1 MPTNVT
7 PEYKKAEAEY
17 KAAREPGDRLVA
29 LRAMLRTIPK
39 HKGTEHL
46 QAGIKTRI
54 KELTE
59 ELAAPRKGGARGGP
73 VFTIRPEGA
82 GQIALLGPP
91 NSGKSSLHDALT
103 GSGATVGPYPFTT
116 QHPQPG
122 MAPVDDV
129 GIQLVD
135 LPPVAREHPLPWIG
149 NALQPADGA
158 LLVVDLAQADCV
170 VTVDELVRL
179 LAERRIHLIGDW
191 PRGSEVPSDPD
202 DPFVKLLPAVLVAAK
217 ADLADAVE
225 EEADVLLELIGLE
238 LPVLRASVAARELDH
253 LGPWLFDAL
262 GVVRVYTESAAK
274 KRDDRPYTIRRG
286 QTVLDVA
293 ALIHKDFARDL
304 KFARLIRPGFP
315 DRRIGRAFPLRDGDR
330 IEIHI

>member
-17 KAAREPGDRLVA
+17 KAARETRDRLVA

-46 QAGIKTRI
+46 QAGIKTKI

-59 ELAAPRKGGARGGP
+59 ELAAPRRGGARGGP
-73 VFTIRPEGA
+73 VFTVRAEGA

-91 NSGKSSLHDALT
+91 NSGKSSLHDGLT
-103 GSGATVGPYPFTT
+103 RSGATIGPYPFTT
-116 QHPQPG
+116 QHPHPG
-122 MAPVDDV
+122 MIPVGDV
-129 GIQLVD
+129 GIQLID
-135 LPPVAREHPLPWIG
+135 LPPITKEHPLPWIG

-158 LLVVDLAQADCV
+158 MLVVDLSDPGCV
-170 VTVDELVRL
+170 EEVEALAGL
-179 LAERRIHLIGDW
+179 LAERRIHLVAEW
-191 PRGSEVPSDPD
+191 PRGAESPADPD
-202 DPFVKLLPAVLVAAK
+202 DPFAKFLPTVLVAAK
-217 ADLADAVE
+217 SDLVDDVE
-225 EEADVLLELIGLE
+225 EEAAVLLELVGLRV
-238 LPVLRASVAARELDH
+238 PVLAASVAAGRVEH
-253 LGPWLFDAL
+253 LGPWLFEAL

-293 ALIHKDFARDL
+293 LMIHKDFARDL
-304 KFARLIRPGFP
+304 KFARLIRPGHP
-315 DRRIGRAFPLRDGDR
+315 DRRIGRSFELQDGDR
-330 IEIHI
+330 IEIYT

>member
-17 KAAREPGDRLVA
+17 KAARETRDRLVA

-46 QAGIKTRI
+46 QAGIKTKI

-59 ELAAPRKGGARGGP
+59 ELAGPRRGGARGGP
-73 VFTIRPEGA
+73 VFTVRAEGA

-91 NSGKSSLHDALT
+91 NSGKSSLHAALT
-103 GSGATVGPYPFTT
+103 GSGATIGPYPFTT
-116 QHPQPG
+116 QYPHPG
-122 MAPVDDV
+122 MIPVGDV
-129 GIQLVD
+129 GIQLID
-135 LPPVAREHPLPWIG
+135 LPPITREHPVPWIG

-158 LLVVDLAQADCV
+158 MLVVDLSEPGCV
-170 VTVDELVRL
+170 EEVEALVGL
-179 LAERRIHLIGDW
+179 LDERRIHLVAEW
-191 PRGSEVPSDPD
+191 PRGSESTSDPD
-202 DPFVKLLPAVLVAAK
+202 DPFAKLLPTVVVAAK
-217 ADLADAVE
+217 ADLVDDVA
-225 EEADVLLELIGLE
+225 EEAAVLLELVDLR
-238 LPVLRASVAARELDH
+238 LPTLAASVAAGRVDH
-253 LGPWLFDAL
+253 LGPWLFEAL

-293 ALIHKDFARDL
+293 LMIHKDFARDL
-304 KFARLIRPGFP
+304 KFARLIRPGQP
-315 DRRIGRAFPLRDGDR
+315 DRRIGRAFELQDGDR
-330 IEIHI
+330 IEIYT

>member
-17 KAAREPGDRLVA
+17 KAAREPRDRLVA

-59 ELAAPRKGGARGGP
+59 ELAGPRKGGARGGP

-103 GSGATVGPYPFTT
+103 GSGAPAGPYPFTT
-116 QHPQPG
+116 HHPQPG
-122 MAPVDDV
+122 MVPVEDI
-129 GIQLVD
+129 GIQLID
-135 LPPVAREHPLPWIG
+135 LPPLAEEHPLPWIG

-158 LLVVDLAQADCV
+158 LLVVDLSLADCI
-170 VTVDELVRL
+170 TGVDELVRM
-179 LAERRIHLIGDW
+179 LAARRIHLTKEW
-191 PRGSEVPSDPD
+191 PRGVGADPDPD
-202 DPFVKLLPAVLVAAK
+202 DPFAKYLPTALVAAQ
-217 ADLADAVE
+217 AELIDDVE
-225 EEADVLLELIGLE
+225 GEAKVLLELLELE
-238 LPVLRASVAARELDH
+238 LPILRTSVADREFEH
-253 LGPWLFDAL
+253 VGVWLFEAL

-274 KRDDRPYTIRRG
+274 KGDDRPYTIRQG
-286 QTVLDVA
+286 QTLADVA
-293 ALIHKDFARDL
+293 ALIHKDFVRDL
-304 KFARLIRPGFP
+304 KFARLMRPGYP

-330 IEIHI
+330 IAIHI